1 MEKEIQELNN
11 LLQMV
16 KQKAGEKIQELQQ
29 VIQDQRDEND
39 DLRNQLET
47 RNSKIESLEAIILEL
62 RESLRENA
70 ENIEIDKTAIL
81 VPEPEKLVDDIK
93 QIQMN
98 AKIADK
104 TKNSIN
110 DIGDMETK
118 PTNDASS
125 VEEHHN
131 YIIVLEQANM
141 KLKSELE
148 QSLSEIEYLRSK
160 TTELIQCNVK
170 QDSEL
175 IRLRE
180 HLLTLEENSTHEL
193 IQLQSLVEE
202 YKIQIYE
209 LESERDQWKS
219 IEQRNDEVLNL
230 QSQLDKL
237 HTEMEE
243 KECIINNLQ
252 QVLQQFSKEKD
263 DAVQESVFNLEH
275 KIQSLNE
282 VLKERDALIQS
293 LESELEQRTKNIE
306 QQEQHQ
312 QDLAQKNEIIGNLR
326 YEVAQLQSHLSE
338 AIKMMRKGGGEE
350 SVDRNLMVNLLIQ
363 FINVPYGDKK
373 RFEILKLISN
383 VLNLGTEEQ
392 EKIGLIRKRV
402 DDSTSPH
409 EEVIE
414 FNRIFPI
421 CG

>member
-29 VIQDQRDEND
+29 VIQDQRDENE
-39 DLRNQLET
+39 DLRTQLET

-62 RESLRENA
+62 RESLREHA
-70 ENIEIDKTAIL
+70 ENIDLDKTAIQL
-81 VPEPEKLVDDIK
+81 PEPEDDIK
-93 QIQMN
+93 QIQKN
-98 AKIADK
+98 AMIVDK
-104 TKNSIN
+104 TNSIN
-110 DIGDMETK
+110 DIGNMETK
-118 PTNDASS
+118 SINDASS
-125 VEEHHN
+125 VEEN
-131 YIIVLEQANM
+131 RNAKIVLEQANM
-141 KLKSELE
+141 KLQSELE

-202 YKIQIYE
+202 YKMQIYE

-230 QSQLDKL
+230 QSHLDKVQA
-237 HTEMEE
+237 EMEE
-243 KECIINNLQ
+243 KECLINNLQ

-421 CG
+421 CGSHF

>member
-29 VIQDQRDEND
+29 VIQDQRDENE
-39 DLRNQLET
+39 DLRTQLET

-62 RESLRENA
+62 RESLREHA
-70 ENIEIDKTAIL
+70 ENIDLDKTAIQL
-81 VPEPEKLVDDIK
+81 PEPEDDIK
-93 QIQMN
+93 QIQKN
-98 AKIADK
+98 AMIVDK
-104 TKNSIN
+104 TNSIN
-110 DIGDMETK
+110 DIGNMETK
-118 PTNDASS
+118 SINDASS
-125 VEEHHN
+125 VEEN
-131 YIIVLEQANM
+131 RNAKIVLEQANM
-141 KLKSELE
+141 KLQSELE

-202 YKIQIYE
+202 YKMQIYE

-230 QSQLDKL
+230 QSHLDKVQA
-237 HTEMEE
+237 EMEE
-243 KECIINNLQ
+243 KECLINNLQ

-275 KIQSLNE
+275 KIQTLNE
-282 VLKERDALIQS
+282 VLKERDALVQS

-326 YEVAQLQSHLSE
+326 HELAQLQSHLSE
-338 AIKMMRKGGGEE
+338 AIKMMRKGGGED

-421 CG
+421 CGSHF

>member
-29 VIQDQRDEND
+29 VIQDQRDENE
-39 DLRNQLET
+39 DLRTQLET

-62 RESLRENA
+62 RESLREHA
-70 ENIEIDKTAIL
+70 ENIDLDKTAIQL
-81 VPEPEKLVDDIK
+81 PEPEDDIK
-93 QIQMN
+93 QIQKN
-98 AKIADK
+98 AMIVDK
-104 TKNSIN
+104 TNSIN
-110 DIGDMETK
+110 DIGNMETK
-118 PTNDASS
+118 SINDASS
-125 VEEHHN
+125 VEEN
-131 YIIVLEQANM
+131 RNAKIVLEQANM
-141 KLKSELE
+141 KLQSELE

-202 YKIQIYE
+202 YKMQIYE

-230 QSQLDKL
+230 QSHLDKVQA
-237 HTEMEE
+237 EMEE
-243 KECIINNLQ
+243 KECLINNLQ

-275 KIQSLNE
+275 KIQTLNE
-282 VLKERDALIQS
+282 VLKERDALVQS

-326 YEVAQLQSHLSE
+326 HELAQLQSHLSE
-338 AIKMMRKGGGEE
+338 AIKMMRKGGGED